1 MYSMKIEITMPKL
14 AGNSISASTTTPAP
28 LAQMT
33 ISLIHF
39 HSKVAKDFSPHQAST
54 AMPT

>member
-33 ISLIHF
+33 ISLTHF
-39 HSKVAKDFSPHQAST
+39 HSKLAKDFSPHQAST